1 MTTLR
6 IEHPVPDFERWKNA
20 FDRDPARRQAGGVRS
35 YRVLRPVDDTNYAIV
50 DLEFDEPARAQAFL
64 EVLKGVWRN
73 AEGKVMNE
81 PKARIFETV
90 DDVRY

>member
-35 YRVLRPVDDTNYAIV
+35 YRVLRPVDDANYAIV
-50 DLEFDEPARAQAFL
+50 DLEFDDPAQAQAFL
-64 EVLKGVWRN
+64 KALKGVWQN
-73 AEGKVMNE
+73 AEGKVMNA
-81 PKARIFETV
+81 PRARIFETV
-90 DDVRY
+90 DHVRY

>member
-50 DLEFDEPARAQAFL
+50 DLEFDDRARAQAFL
-64 EVLKGVWRN
+64 ELLKSVWRN

>member
-6 IEHPVPDFERWKNA
+6 IEHPVPDFERWKNV

-35 YRVLRPVDDTNYAIV
+35 YRVLRPVDDAKYAIV
-50 DLEFDEPARAQAFL
+50 DLEFDDLAGAQAFL